1 VNHPIAIVGA
11 SARAAAASAVRA
23 GFRPIVADLFADA
36 DLRSIATTTRVS
48 PYPDGLLDWLRT
60 VEPPAWM
67 YTGAMEN
74 HPELVDQMAWVAPLW
89 GNAGDVLANVRD
101 PEKLAA
107 AIGNAGLW
115 FPETR
120 GSSDGLP
127 RDGSWLVKTYRG
139 ASGSGVRPFEETGRQ
154 GDKETRRSLGED
166 SSSESPCLPLSLS
179 PGVVY
184 QKRIEGT
191 PCAAVFAAAD
201 GAAALLGITRQLVGE
216 DWLGGH
222 GFQYGGSIGPHP
234 ISDAGR
240 DSIARVGDVLVEQ
253 FELTG
258 LFGVDFIW
266 DGERA
271 WTLEVNPRYTA
282 SVEIV
287 ERATGVHAIAVHAAA
302 CRDSTIHIP
311 GEPPGMSRRDKP
323 AGSPSFETTS
333 SPLRAHGKAILFA
346 DRELVISN
354 NFAAM
359 AFSEASRQPWPM
371 LADVPSA
378 GTIVESGRPVLT
390 VFADGA
396 TIEDV
401 QAKLQKRV
409 ADLKRELYAGNG

>member
-1 VNHPIAIVGA
+1 MNPSSPLAIGGA
-11 SARAAAASAVRA
+11 SARAAAGSAVRA
-23 GFRPIVADLFADA
+23 GFRPIAADLFADA
-36 DLRSIATTTRVS
+36 DLRSLATTTRIS
-48 PYPDGLLDWLRT
+48 PYPDGLLDWLRA

-67 YTGAMEN
+67 YTGALEN

-89 GNAGDVLANVRD
+89 GNASDVLANVRD

-107 AIGNAGLW
+107 TLRNAGLL

-120 GSSDGLP
+120 GSSEGLP
-127 RDGSWLVKTYRG
+127 RDDSWLVKTYRG
-139 ASGSGVRPFEETGRQ
+139 ASGSGVRELSEER
-154 GDKETRRSLGED
+154 ETRREERGESLAVD
-166 SSSESPCLPLSLS
+166 LQSP
-179 PGVVY
+179 VY
-184 QKRIEGT
+184 FQRRIEGT
-191 PCAAVFAAAD
+191 PCAAVFVAAD

-222 GFQYGGSIGPHP
+222 GFQYGGSVGPYPIGD
-234 ISDAGR
+234 SGR
-240 DSIARVGDVLVEQ
+240 NLIARVGDVLAEQ

-258 LFGVDFIW
+258 LFGIDFIW

-302 CRDSTIHIP
+302 GRDSTIHIP

-354 NFAAM
+354 DFAAM
-359 AFSEASRQPWPM
+359 ALSVASRQPWPM
-371 LADVPSA
+371 LADVPPA
-378 GTIVESGRPVLT
+378 GTTVEAGRPVLT

-396 TIEDV
+396 TIEV
-401 QAKLQKRV
+401 VEAELQKRV
-409 ADLKRELYAGNG
+409 ADLKRELYADNG